1 VDLPIPKTF
10 NFTERVRA
18 QFRGE
23 AFNIFNYAQY
33 NLSPFNSFPTMC
45 HLRRFWKF
53 ELDRERTG
61 IIPIQAEDTVLSWT
75 ELLGTDSERDC
86 FPSKIASGL

>member
-1 VDLPIPKTF
+1 VGLPIPKTF

-33 NLSPFNSFPTMC
+33 NLSPFNSSPLCVTCGDFGSLNSTENAP
-45 HLRRFWKF
+45 
-53 ELDRERTG
+53 G
-61 IIPIQAEDTVLSWT
+61 LSQFR
-75 ELLGTDSERDC
+75 L
-86 FPSKIASGL
+86 KILF